1 MVSDVGAFQ
10 TGVLCTAV
18 ASQPNM
24 TALFFVFFF
33 LSPPVCIWAESCI
46 FTGMQLVIKNDDI
59 YIFRSGQ
66 ILA

>member
-24 TALFFVFFF
+24 TALFFFFPF
-33 LSPPVCIWAESCI
+33 PVCIWAESCI
-46 FTGMQLVIKNDDI
+46 FSGMQLVIK
-59 YIFRSGQ
+59 
-66 ILA
+66 L